1 MAIKI
6 KKTDK
11 MKNRTSLFC
20 TLRAWHALLWLAV
33 LTVSC
38 PAVAKKVIF
47 MPQFSAQ
54 AQFAGY
60 YAALE
65 QGYYKEAGL
74 DVVIK
79 HPAKSCPVMEY
90 VREGE
95 CDFFTAEAITAVL
108 NSGVLCPE
116 LVNILQTI
124 QHNSLVL
131 LAKDENIKSLQELK
145 GKRIGAWKAGFC
157 ELPFMIDYI
166 ESSNVEWVYYV
177 NAVNIYVSGVV
188 DAILLKSY
196 NEKIQMDM
204 SGAKYG
210 STVYFRDRGYDMPE
224 DGLYTTAEYYKQNP
238 KICQAFAEASRRGWE
253 WVRKNRAKAL
263 DIVMKHVKANNVTT
277 SRYLQKF
284 MLEEI
289 LRLQEDE
296 EGKAPSYM
304 LKKENY
310 EWVSNL
316 LYRYG
321 YIEKQTPY
329 NDFVKIKKK

>member
-20 TLRAWHALLWLAV
+20 TLRAWHALLWLAL

-38 PAVAKKVIF
+38 PSVAKKVIF

-145 GKRIGAWKAGFC
+145 GKRLSLIHIS
-157 ELPFMIDYI
+157 EP
-166 ESSNVEWVYYV
+166 
-177 NAVNIYVSGVV
+177 
-188 DAILLKSY
+188 
-196 NEKIQMDM
+196 
-204 SGAKYG
+204 
-210 STVYFRDRGYDMPE
+210 TR
-224 DGLYTTAEYYKQNP
+224 
-238 KICQAFAEASRRGWE
+238 
-253 WVRKNRAKAL
+253 
-263 DIVMKHVKANNVTT
+263 
-277 SRYLQKF
+277 
-284 MLEEI
+284 
-289 LRLQEDE
+289 
-296 EGKAPSYM
+296 
-304 LKKENY
+304 
-310 EWVSNL
+310 
-316 LYRYG
+316 
-321 YIEKQTPY
+321 PY
-329 NDFVKIKKK
+329 